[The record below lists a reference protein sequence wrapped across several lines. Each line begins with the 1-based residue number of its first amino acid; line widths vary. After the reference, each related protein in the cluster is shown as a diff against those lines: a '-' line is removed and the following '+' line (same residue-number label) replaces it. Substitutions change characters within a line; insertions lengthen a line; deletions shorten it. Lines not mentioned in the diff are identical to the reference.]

1 MTAHDYGGDD
11 AMQRMSKDGDG
22 SNEECVKGTGVET
35 KVMEVTKQEKHVI
48 KEWIRSG
55 KGMK

>member
-11 AMQRMSKDGDG
+11 AMQQMSKDSDG
-22 SNEECVKGTGVET
+22 SNEQCVKGTGVET
-35 KVMEVTKQEKHVI
+35 KVMEITKQRKHVI

-55 KGMK
+55 KRMK

>member
-11 AMQRMSKDGDG
+11 AMQRMSKGGDG
-22 SNEECVKGTGVET
+22 SKEGCVKGTEVET
-35 KVMEVTKQEKHVI
+35 KVMEVTKPEKHVI

-55 KGMK
+55 KGTK